1 MRILNISLSKGVK
14 QTKKKCI
21 MRAHCREIDGFNQCK
36 SDAAR
41 RNEFTQNRLEVIFAD
56 RIGGNIV
63 SKQKIV
69 FSWVKHQSVD
79 HKVNKKAADV
89 QMCV

>member
-1 MRILNISLSKGVK
+1 MRILNISRSKGVK

-21 MRAHCREIDGFNQCK
+21 MRAQKFNQNSAPQCK

>member
-1 MRILNISLSKGVK
+1 MHNAC
-14 QTKKKCI
+14 T
-21 MRAHCREIDGFNQCK
+21 EIDGFNQNSAPQCK

-63 SKQKIV
+63 SKQKDCI
-69 FSWVKHQSVD
+69 FMSSSINLLIIK
-79 HKVNKKAADV
+79 
-89 QMCV
+89 

>member
-1 MRILNISLSKGVK
+1 MHNAC
-14 QTKKKCI
+14 T
-21 MRAHCREIDGFNQCK
+21 EIDGFNQNSAPQCK

-69 FSWVKHQSVD
+69 FS
-79 HKVNKKAADV
+79 
-89 QMCV
+89 

>member
-1 MRILNISLSKGVK
+1 MHNAC
-14 QTKKKCI
+14 T
-21 MRAHCREIDGFNQCK
+21 EIDGFNQNSAPQCK

>member
-1 MRILNISLSKGVK
+1 MRILNINRSKAGVK

-21 MRAHCREIDGFNQCK
+21 MRAHCTEIDGFNQCK

-63 SKQKIV
+63 RKQKDCI
-69 FSWVKHQSVD
+69 FMS
-79 HKVNKKAADV
+79 
-89 QMCV
+89 